1 VPIPPEC
8 KCAKG
13 IVPSSESKQM
23 PKFAIVIGANLMT
36 RIAIIAVIIVSL
48 DGLFGEALA
57 QSRSSPSSEQQS
69 SDNLRDQA
77 PIGARQPRPR
87 DLPES
92 VLRNEGH
99 VSRGQREFD
108 KTLEICK
115 GC

>member
-1 VPIPPEC
+1 MR
-8 KCAKG
+8 
-13 IVPSSESKQM
+13 S
-23 PKFAIVIGANLMT
+23 
-36 RIAIIAVIIVSL
+36 IAIIAAITVSL
-48 DGLFGEALA
+48 NGMFGEALA
-57 QSRSSPSSEQQS
+57 QTSSSPSPEQQS
-69 SDNLRDQA
+69 SDDLRDQA

-99 VSRGQREFD
+99 VDPGQREFD

>member
-1 VPIPPEC
+1 MR
-8 KCAKG
+8 
-13 IVPSSESKQM
+13 S
-23 PKFAIVIGANLMT
+23 
-36 RIAIIAVIIVSL
+36 IAIIAVITVSL
-48 DGLFGEALA
+48 NGTLGEALA
-57 QSRSSPSSEQQS
+57 QTSSSPSSEQQS
-69 SDNLRDQA
+69 SDDLRDQA

-99 VSRGQREFD
+99 VDPGQREFD

>member
-1 VPIPPEC
+1 MR
-8 KCAKG
+8 
-13 IVPSSESKQM
+13 S
-23 PKFAIVIGANLMT
+23 
-36 RIAIIAVIIVSL
+36 IAIIAVITASL
-48 DGLFGEALA
+48 GGTPGEALA
-57 QSRSSPSSEQQS
+57 QTSSSPSSEQQS
-69 SDNLRDQA
+69 SDKLRDKA

-99 VSRGQREFD
+99 VDPGQREFD

>member
-1 VPIPPEC
+1 
-8 KCAKG
+8 
-13 IVPSSESKQM
+13 
-23 PKFAIVIGANLMT
+23 MT
-36 RIAIIAVIIVSL
+36 RIAIIAVITVSL
-48 DGLFGEALA
+48 NGMFGEALA
-57 QSRSSPSSEQQS
+57 QSRSSPSSEQQTPEQQS

-99 VSRGQREFD
+99 VSPGQREFD

-115 GC
+115 AC

>member
-1 VPIPPEC
+1 MR
-8 KCAKG
+8 
-13 IVPSSESKQM
+13 S
-23 PKFAIVIGANLMT
+23 
-36 RIAIIAVIIVSL
+36 IAIIAVITISL
-48 DGLFGEALA
+48 NGMFGEALA
-57 QSRSSPSSEQQS
+57 QTSSSPSPEQQD

-77 PIGARQPRPR
+77 PTGARQPRPR

-99 VSRGQREFD
+99 VDPGQRDFD